1 MRYQSSRTGQRRSP
15 LAPFLLI
22 LAGALL
28 IGFLAGVFL
37 SGDGDDPAAQTSPSL
52 TTSGSGAPVTPP
64 ATPPASTDGSAT
76 PPSAPPPVVAAPEG
90 LLPPG
95 SVARVTVPVLR
106 IREAPDS
113 GSRMLDQLP
122 VNQLV
127 EIGPAN
133 VGWGPVSGEGFAWYP
148 VRRLGELTELP
159 ALPTELP
166 DGAVGW
172 AAAGDPETAYL
183 ELVAPRCPAR
193 PATLAILESMLRW
206 ERLSCFG
213 PEAITIDGT
222 FGCAGCGG
230 ATVGSF
236 EPEWLASPS
245 TFAPLSVDP
254 NARIGPFDLRFKPD
268 GPAAPA
274 PGSTVRLTGHFDDPA
289 AAGCTVAPGDPPMA
303 IDSATAALWCREQ
316 FVVDALE
323 VTGTDPDFP
332 TG

>member
-1 MRYQSSRTGQRRSP
+1 MRYQSRTRRTSP
-15 LAPFLLI
+15 LVPFLLL

-37 SGDGDDPAAQTSPSL
+37 SGDDPAAQTSPSL
-52 TTSGSGAPVTPP
+52 TASGSAAAAVTPP
-64 ATPPASTDGSAT
+64 ATPPASTDDTAT
-76 PPSAPPPVVAAPEG
+76 PPPAPPPVVAAPEG
-90 LLPPG
+90 LFPPG

-113 GSRMLDQLP
+113 GSTMLDQLP
-122 VNQLV
+122 SDQLL

-159 ALPTELP
+159 ALPGELP
-166 DGAVGW
+166 DGAIGW
-172 AAAGDPETAYL
+172 AAAGDAETAYL
-183 ELVAPRCPAR
+183 ELLAPRCPPR
-193 PATLAILESMLRW
+193 PATLAILEAMLRW

-213 PEAITIDGT
+213 SESITIDGT
-222 FGCAGCGG
+222 YGCAGCGG
-230 ATVGSF
+230 ATAGTF
-236 EPEWLASPS
+236 EPQWLANPS
-245 TFAPLSVDP
+245 NFAPLSVDP
-254 NARIGPFDLRFKPD
+254 NVRFGPFDLRFKPD

-274 PGSTVRLTGHFDDPA
+274 PGSIVRVTGHFDDPA
-289 AAGCTVAPGDPPMA
+289 AAACTVAPGDPPSP

-332 TG
+332 LG

>member
-37 SGDGDDPAAQTSPSL
+37 SGDGDEPSAQATPSIVA
-52 TTSGSGAPVTPP
+52 SGSGTATTAPP
-64 ATPPASTDGSAT
+64 ATPPASTDGAAT
-76 PPSAPPPVVAAPEG
+76 PPPAPAPVVAAPEG

-113 GSRMLDQLP
+113 GSTMLDQLP
-122 VNQLV
+122 VDQLV
-127 EIGPAN
+127 EIGPA
-133 VGWGPVSGEGFAWYP
+133 GWGPVSGEGFAWYP

-166 DGAVGW
+166 GGAVGW
-172 AAAGDPETAYL
+172 AAAGDAETAYL
-183 ELVAPRCPAR
+183 ELVAPRCPPR
-193 PATLAILESMLRW
+193 PATLAILEAMLRW

-213 PEAITIDGT
+213 PEAITIDGV
-222 FGCAGCGG
+222 FGCGGCGG
-230 ATVGSF
+230 AYPGSF
-236 EPEWLASPS
+236 DPEWLAHPLN
-245 TFAPLSVDP
+245 AQLLSVDP
-254 NARIGPFDLRFKPD
+254 NVRFGPFDLRFKPD

-274 PGSTVRLTGHFDDPA
+274 PGSIVRVTGHFDDPA
-289 AAGCTVAPGDPPMA
+289 AAGCTVAPGEPPMA